1 MKNSI
6 SIFAAFFFG
15 LMLTAFSTMAAPT
28 VILTNSSNYDV
39 GIDGRYYSP
48 NNNYTIT
55 DLSAG
60 YHTIGI
66 YQVEAGGLFGI
77 NKKRTLISSSQ
88 FNLSNT
94 NNSAAVNINVNQN
107 GQVRINQNGYNNN
120 NGNNGGYG
128 NNNGSNRNRG
138 YGNNRNRDYG
148 NNNNQRDNQWNGK
161 HEDDDHDEGNRNYD
175 RNDPS
180 KKYGNSEGKGNGHKY
195 GHYKNKNKK
204 QHKNSSYGPDK
215 NYHNDRD

>member
-6 SIFAAFFFG
+6 SIFAALFFG
-15 LMLTAFSTMAAPT
+15 LMLTAFTTVAAPT

-48 NNNYTIT
+48 NNTYTIT
-55 DLSAG
+55 DLAAG
-60 YHTIGI
+60 NHTVGV

-88 FNLSNT
+88 FNLANT

-107 GQVRINQNGYNNN
+107 GQVRVNQ
-120 NGNNGGYG
+120 NGNNGYG
-128 NNNGSNRNRG
+128 KKRSDDRNRG
-138 YGNNRNRDYG
+138 YGNN
-148 NNNNQRDNQWNGK
+148 NNQGNGKWNGRHK
-161 HEDDDHDEGNRNYD
+161 DDDHDEGD
-175 RNDPS
+175 RNDDQYDHS